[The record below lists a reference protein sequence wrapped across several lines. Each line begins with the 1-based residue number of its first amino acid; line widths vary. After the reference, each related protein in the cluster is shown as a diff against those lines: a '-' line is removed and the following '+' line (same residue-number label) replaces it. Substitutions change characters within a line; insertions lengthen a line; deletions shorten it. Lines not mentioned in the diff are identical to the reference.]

1 MSIDK
6 NINSHFEGI
15 NKDAVGSDSNPA
27 PVPTAMVGIV
37 GYDNIEWGDRAKA
50 LAEAVANGDDFDL
63 CSLINEIRNDCIF
76 QIKAQKEEGE
86 EFQYIQA
93 ILFDKFLAVIK
104 PMQFG
109 SSQDKDSFMEAIS
122 VITEKVKEDFGA
134 NPILTFS
141 YGEAW
146 TLGVRKAFGKRLGKI
161 AENREAMARMVQAT
175 VDEFGGISGVPED
188 HPALLRFDIMMFLC
202 QFNTNKGYASIF
214 NTVPMDE
221 SVISKLHD
229 GALAIPRDHLVEAES
244 SARIEG
250 RMVVDTKGYPKLKF
264 DGSKFDGE
272 RTEM

>member
-37 GYDNIEWGDRAKA
+37 GYDNIEWGDRAKD

-146 TLGVRKAFGKRLGKI
+146 TLGVRKSFGKRLGKI
-161 AENREAMARMVQAT
+161 AENKEAMARMVQAT

>member
-146 TLGVRKAFGKRLGKI
+146 TLGVRKSFGKRLGKI
-161 AENREAMARMVQAT
+161 AENKEAMARMVQAT

>member
-109 SSQDKDSFMEAIS
+109 NSQDKDSFMEAIS

-146 TLGVRKAFGKRLGKI
+146 TLGVRKSFGKRLGKI
-161 AENREAMARMVQAT
+161 AENKEAMARMVQAT